1 MSRIGKLPVNIPDG
15 VEVKLQ
21 GSDIVVKG
29 PKGIL
34 SQRMIKD
41 IKVEIEDKQVRCI
54 PEKMDRK
61 TKAAWGLCRVLINN
75 MVTGVSTGFKK
86 ELSIV
91 GVGYRAEMKGKN
103 LTVHIGYS
111 HPILVFPR
119 EGIEFGIE
127 GPTKIVVSGVDKQL
141 VGQVAADIREIRSPE
156 PYKGKGI
163 RYVDEQVQ
171 RKAGKAGAK

>member
-15 VEVKLQ
+15 VEVKIQ

-29 PKGIL
+29 PKGTL
-34 SQRMIKD
+34 SQRMLKD
-41 IKVEIEDKQVRCI
+41 IKFEIKDGQVLCT
-54 PEKMDRK
+54 PENEDRK
-61 TKAAWGLCRVLINN
+61 TRAAWGLSRVLIYN
-75 MVTGVSTGFKK
+75 MVTGVSAGFKK

-103 LTVHIGYS
+103 LTIHIGYS

-119 EGIEFGIE
+119 EGIEFAVE
-127 GPTKIVVSGVDKQL
+127 SPTKIIVSGIDKQL
-141 VGQVAADIREIRSPE
+141 VGQVAADIREVRPPE

-163 RYVDEQVQ
+163 RYADEQVQ

>member
-21 GSDIVVKG
+21 GTDIVVKG
-29 PKGIL
+29 PKGTL
-34 SQRMIKD
+34 SQRMLKD
-41 IKVEIEDKQVRCI
+41 IKVEIVDKQILCS
-54 PEKMDRK
+54 PQNEDRK
-61 TKAAWGLCRVLINN
+61 TRAAWGLCRVLMYN

-103 LTVHIGYS
+103 LTIHIGYS

-119 EGIEFGIE
+119 EGIEFSIE
-127 GPTKIVVSGVDKQL
+127 GPTKVIVSGIDKQL

-163 RYVDEQVQ
+163 RYTDEQVQ